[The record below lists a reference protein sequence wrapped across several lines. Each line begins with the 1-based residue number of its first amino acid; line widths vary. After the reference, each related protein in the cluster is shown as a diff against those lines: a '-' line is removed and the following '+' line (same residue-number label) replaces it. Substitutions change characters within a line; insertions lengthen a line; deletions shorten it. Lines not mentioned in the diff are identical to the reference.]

1 MLSIYPAI
9 FQKEKTGEYS
19 VIFPDLNHL
28 ATCGSDLNE
37 AMSMAVDCLA
47 GYLYSEQL
55 DGNNFPT
62 PTPIDKI
69 DIHCEDDEDS
79 DYIEAFVYLVSV
91 DVAEYARQHFTKS
104 VKKTL
109 TIPQWLNDEA
119 KRRNINFSKV
129 LQVALMNEIKIHNIQ

>member
-55 DGNNFPT
+55 DGNNFPV

-79 DYIEAFVYLVSV
+79 DYIEAFVNLVSV

-129 LQVALMNEIKIHNIQ
+129 LQIALMNEIKINNIQ

>member
-9 FQKEKTGEYS
+9 FYAEKEGGYS

-37 AMSMAVDCLA
+37 AMTMAVDCLA

-55 DGNNFPT
+55 DGNTVPA
-62 PTPIDKI
+62 PTPIDKV
-69 DIHCEDDEDS
+69 DIHCEDDGDD
-79 DYIEAFVYLVSV
+79 DYTHAFVNMVSV
-91 DVAEYARQHFTKS
+91 DVKAYARQHFTKS

-109 TIPQWLNDEA
+109 SIPQWLNDEA
-119 KRRNINFSKV
+119 EQHHINFSKV
-129 LQVALMNEIKIHNIQ
+129 LRTALIHELKVKEA

>member
-55 DGNNFPT
+55 DGNNFPA

-79 DYIEAFVYLVSV
+79 DYTFVNLVSV

>member
-55 DGNNFPT
+55 DGNN
-62 PTPIDKI
+62 
-69 DIHCEDDEDS
+69 
-79 DYIEAFVYLVSV
+79 IEAFVNLVSV

-129 LQVALMNEIKIHNIQ
+129 LQVALMNEIKINNIQ